1 MNMLKRI
8 IATML
13 ILTVFFG
20 LTGGISGIQSV
31 NAATEVKN
39 GTTTID
45 CSGLQ
50 PDRSNE
56 MNNTNPDG
64 FSWHSSNNH
73 GMVIALPLTEYNMVM
88 LRAMS
93 VGDWMSF
100 PFEME
105 EAGLYMFS
113 LKLGGYDTYA
123 GIWQVYLDGK
133 PVGEPYNAYSTGN
146 SMRTVPMEFTYLE
159 KGKHTV
165 KVELVSDPNTKDLE
179 WGTLISMGQV
189 VLRKPSVSLYREDG
203 SVEEYYNDAN
213 TNGVTVRYG
222 AALRDI
228 VLLGRDNGTISG
240 DGLTADANRVIVK
253 GLYEGGVNEGFS
265 VVNGTSAKHGN
276 LVLMNSNG
284 PIDLDVDYKLANL
297 PIVAEGEELVVHKNF
312 NIEKPTTI
320 VNTNAE
326 GTRDV
331 SILVGNAA
339 PYVAKI
345 DGEEVESTYAD
356 GLLSLTIPAGKHKIE
371 IVGTHY
377 CAFDQ
382 YSTNEEHL
390 KSAATCAM
398 PDVYYI
404 SCYCGK
410 NGEETF
416 TSGGLKDHRPYTVPA
431 KEVTETEDG
440 CIAHF
445 ACKSCDKVF
454 ADANCKQELDPAKVI
469 LTYTQPSN
477 DTLMIVLITIGGLIL
492 ITAALFIAER
502 KFGIFKKKKQ

>member
-1 MNMLKRI
+1 LH
-8 IATML
+8 AF
-13 ILTVFFG
+13 TVHED
-20 LTGGISGIQSV
+20 LGIHRQPAFPRDIV
-31 NAATEVKN
+31 NAV
-39 GTTTID
+39 
-45 CSGLQ
+45 
-50 PDRSNE
+50 
-56 MNNTNPDG
+56 
-64 FSWHSSNNH
+64 
-73 GMVIALPLTEYNMVM
+73 
-88 LRAMS
+88 
-93 VGDWMSF
+93 
-100 PFEME
+100 
-105 EAGLYMFS
+105 
-113 LKLGGYDTYA
+113 
-123 GIWQVYLDGK
+123 
-133 PVGEPYNAYSTGN
+133 
-146 SMRTVPMEFTYLE
+146 
-159 KGKHTV
+159 
-165 KVELVSDPNTKDLE
+165 VELVKGAREELIQENKHPFAATKKD
-179 WGTLISMGQV
+179 
-189 VLRKPSVSLYREDG
+189 
-203 SVEEYYNDAN
+203 VEPC
-213 TNGVTVRYG
+213 
-222 AALRDI
+222 DI
-228 VLLGRDNGTISG
+228 
-240 DGLTADANRVIVK
+240 
-253 GLYEGGVNEGFS
+253 
-265 VVNGTSAKHGN
+265 
-276 LVLMNSNG
+276 
-284 PIDLDVDYKLANL
+284 L
-297 PIVAEGEELVVHKNF
+297 PIPFELDPAVVGGGFFIAEGEELVVHKNF